1 MTPASS
7 GASPG
12 ADPSPSAR
20 PQLPLWPL
28 VLITFSGT
36 SAMHMFVPA
45 LSLATRDLQASSA
58 LVQMTIT
65 VYILGLAFGQLVCGP
80 LSDAFGRR
88 PVLMA
93 GLVMFTV
100 SGLVAVFAPNVQV
113 LLVARLFQALG
124 GCTGLLM
131 PRAMLRDTAE
141 ARVAVKRLALLNL
154 ITSAGPGLSPIVGAS
169 MAGSLGWRSIFV
181 LLTLMGAANMWLCWK
196 LLPETTPGRRV
207 LSLRKVAVDY
217 GRLLRVGPFV
227 AYAVGGGCAMTS
239 MYAFIVAAPFIF
251 VEQLHRPVHEV
262 GLYLG
267 LMVLGASVGSALS
280 GWLVNRWTIGQVIMR
295 AQTLSVACAVG
306 LALAVLPDE
315 PSVALV
321 VGLVT
326 VYAIGA
332 GACGPAVS
340 VQAMNTLP
348 GLAGSAGG
356 FLGFMQML
364 IGALCTALVG
374 LGDNP
379 AHAAATVLVVSGT
392 LGQLLFRFATR
403 QR

>member
-1 MTPASS
+1 MTIANPGAAPPPPPASL
-7 GASPG
+7 P
-12 ADPSPSAR
+12 
-20 PQLPLWPL
+20 LPLWPL

-88 PVLMA
+88 PVLLV
-93 GLVMFTV
+93 GLVVFTV
-100 SGLVAVFAPNVQV
+100 SGFVAVCAPNVQV

-124 GCTGLLM
+124 GCTGLLL

-154 ITSAGPGLSPIVGAS
+154 ITAVGPGLSPLMGAG
-169 MAGSLGWRSIFV
+169 MAENLGWRSIFV
-181 LLTLMGAANMWLCWK
+181 LLTLLGAVNLWMCWK
-196 LLPETTPGRRV
+196 LLPETLTTRRV
-207 LSLRKVAVDY
+207 LSLRNVAADY
-217 GRLLRVGPFV
+217 GRLLRIGPFV
-227 AYAVGGGCAMTS
+227 AYAVGGGCATTS

-267 LMVLGASVGSALS
+267 MMVAGASVGSALS
-280 GWLVNRWTIGQVIMR
+280 GWLVSRWTIGQLIVR
-295 AQTLSVACAVG
+295 AQALSVACAVG
-306 LALAVLPDE
+306 MLLAVLPQE

-321 VGLVT
+321 VGLV
-326 VYAIGA
+326 VACAVGS

-356 FLGFMQML
+356 FLGFTQML

-379 AHAAATVLVVSGT
+379 ARAAALVLLVSGVV
-392 LGQLLFRFATR
+392 GQLLFRFATR
-403 QR
+403 QQR